1 MTMNKKAG
9 GNNGLTVLH
18 GKAWLFA
25 AVCSVTVLAGAAGAP
40 IVGINE
46 DNENFFVTRPEEE
59 MTEACAEAY
68 IDSLAGGK
76 ITHVFMCPSGQR
88 TSYDSKAW
96 EPIWAMMDE
105 PGGAIPPGSKALKLP
120 QTHRWAKNA
129 KLLHDRG
136 VDLYKVWIRRCRM
149 RGLSPWLSPRM
160 NDIHHVDREWPHRNT
175 TFWRTRTDLHCATNA
190 IGRGPFCYAHQE
202 VQDYVFSL
210 MKELIDRY
218 DMDGLELDFMRQ
230 ARCFEE
236 IDAIGQSH
244 HLDRFIKRVRDYLVA
259 KGRER
264 GRNIQL
270 GVRVPTTPRS
280 ALACGYDV
288 GKWAREG
295 WVDLVCAST
304 GWRTPDYNMPV
315 DEWRKSFGE
324 AAGRVKL
331 LAGTDHGV
339 TAYNWNRTDM
349 TPELYAGFADVEWGN
364 GVDGLYLFNAIY
376 LYKAFQ
382 EVKEKGLFPD
392 DILKYRQR
400 RYPVSFRDLTGGVVP
415 EDRQIPRLSDRP
427 NSFSIRLG
435 RNPVGVPSV
444 LVGVLQEGE
453 FNPEVTLNGVK
464 PTRSQVEDTFFR
476 NFDHPERSKTY
487 YCRRYFF
494 PKGSVHP
501 GADNKVD
508 FKPTKEKKSIVWVEI
523 GLEGEK

>member
-1 MTMNKKAG
+1 MNKKAG

-18 GKAWLFA
+18 GKAWLLA

-96 EPIWAMMDE
+96 EPIWTLVNE
-105 PGGAIPPGSKALKLP
+105 PGGEIPPGVKVKSLP
-120 QTHRWAKNA
+120 QTKRWAKNA

-136 VDLYKVWIRRCRM
+136 VDLYKVWIRRCRQ

-160 NDIHHVDREWPHRNT
+160 NDIHHVDWEWPQRNT

-244 HLDRFIKRVRDYLVA
+244 HMDRFIKRVKDYIGNEPFLMTY
-259 KGRER
+259 GD
-264 GRNIQL
+264 
-270 GVRVPTTPRS
+270 GV
-280 ALACGYDV
+280 
-288 GKWAREG
+288 
-295 WVDLVCAST
+295 
-304 GWRTPDYNMPV
+304 
-315 DEWRKSFGE
+315 
-324 AAGRVKL
+324 
-331 LAGTDHGV
+331 
-339 TAYNWNRTDM
+339 
-349 TPELYAGFADVEWGN
+349 ADVDINALIAFHREHGHIATLTGVQPEGRFGIMDLN
-364 GVDGLYLFNAIY
+364 GDTIQSFREKSKDDMGWINGGFMVLEPSVMNYIAGDEIVFEREPLERLAQDGQLDCYRHEGFWQCMDTLRD
-376 LYKAFQ
+376 
-382 EVKEKGLFPD
+382 KEKLEKL
-392 DILKYRQR
+392 I
-400 RYPVSFRDLTGGVVP
+400 
-415 EDRQIPRLSDRP
+415 
-427 NSFSIRLG
+427 
-435 RNPVGVPSV
+435 
-444 LVGVLQEGE
+444 
-453 FNPEVTLNGVK
+453 
-464 PTRSQVEDTFFR
+464 
-476 NFDHPERSKTY
+476 
-487 YCRRYFF
+487 
-494 PKGSVHP
+494 
-501 GADNKVD
+501 ADKQA
-508 FKPTKEKKSIVWVEI
+508 PW
-523 GLEGEK
+523 LL